1 MAQDVEAQQDKP
13 SNACCATL
21 QEKHSKLLEKYSKLV
36 QVRSMFR
43 ECMAALQQR
52 CVMVE
57 KHNESLRKASEELKA
72 QVNLGKE
79 EKDKEAGQRADLEAR
94 LLKQN
99 SDSASRGA
107 DEQLRERIAQ
117 AEEEIKQLKELLD
130 RERGNAASEKKRTEL
145 EKKKADEA
153 LKKLESV
160 ERKKAEEYK
169 LLWEKLQKEND
180 DMKPMLHLEK
190 SRSGDAE
197 KKKAIRGR
205 QRVDL
210 TVAKS
215 EEQIFVAETNLEN
228 DRADDLNRKLEQ
240 GRKRVEQLEG
250 ELLKHKCSEKSGDR
264 LLLEKLKKETDELKS
279 MLALEKSKSEA
290 AHKKLEAEKQKT
302 IRERKRADLAVAQ
315 KKIAEKSLEK
325 DQADDL
331 NRKLEQARNRVEQLE
346 DELLKHKCCEKSE
359 DRLLLEKLK
368 KETDDLKSML
378 ALEKSKSEAAHKK
391 LEAEKQKTIVQSKRA
406 KLAVDKSKEQINLA
420 ETNLKKAMYEKA
432 RADDLSWK
440 LEEAKNRAD
449 TSSPSRNAVPATDIR
464 TEMLKNDTH
473 FHKWVDKMLIEKEH
487 DIIREKK
494 RADSAKKKAKEQT
507 KVAEEYKKM
516 SMEQKN
522 RADQLSG
529 QLETYKLRLEG
540 MQKEMQEFV
549 SSRIYAGT
557 SHIINN
563 DVIYETDTVELLKKQ
578 LKLEK
583 LLAKHAKEATKI
595 EALRNKMLQQELCHI
610 KQESL
615 QFQQHLNI
623 LLDKSFLHGPEGI
636 DQFKK
641 IDGET
646 TKSEILGSDGNHR
659 RVMSGIDSRM
669 DPPYRGSNQ
678 KMLQSSAIYSSS
690 ASFSDRPLVGSQE
703 RDTFSI
709 TTSANLGEDLSNFK
723 PKIPNKMQNDQNVAK
738 TDNRTRSPIKD
749 SSSKTKL
756 GLRQKKRNLGAVESV
771 ENLYAKGE
779 KLHQHVSEKLA
790 SLHDILNDQVD
801 DSQEES
807 LKGTTCTELFR
818 PLKMR
823 KTSSEGTVIVHHL
836 QDSGEPKGTLS
847 SDVNNSDP
855 CVPASSPGSDAVRS
869 DLGVEVGTNNILEH
883 NMSTSPDFDQMLTGD
898 HMKLLDM
905 DNAADEDSY
914 HRAIARPLSPTLAE
928 VEVVSSEMLVSRSS
942 QLGLSTVSRYPVVE
956 MEKNLTNVASNG
968 SVPSLLQMEHNSDT
982 FSEDMTPPPASDH
995 CQEILDSSGKLGTD
1009 YLSGSG
1015 NEGTIETCEKGTAS
1029 SCGETLKCFIVFS
1042 DNKDNFSILRI
1053 LQTIC
1058 SYRAQYSPDHS
1069 VETFVQNVIHIISKA
1084 KDLSTREK
1092 ACVFLSLILPE
1103 ISELGLKNLKNGL
1116 GDNFVQALASVTT
1129 LFNSAL
1135 SDPSLKRMAMES
1147 CGLFELLAIIEDFL
1161 QQSKVFVYGGVSA
1174 ESESHVTS
1182 KLDLILNGNP
1192 VMLLEVAASAHLLIA
1207 GGSLLASLCLT
1218 VDDIGYVCEISYNI
1232 IRIQKLDRPVMLA
1245 ILHAFALICGSK
1257 YFTLQH
1263 YSVAMTVVKSVVMF
1277 LEERT
1282 LSASSTSLLYLS
1294 DSRNPSSM
1302 LCTHCPFSEGAVSVE
1317 IAAAML
1323 LENLQKQCHC
1333 GLWPQD
1339 SLALVSLLVPTLP
1352 IHEEGGEVVSGLGET
1367 ASSSLACDETLCNF
1381 LDIFSLVEVV
1391 ASVMSWNWTS
1401 DNIIEPICQ
1410 TLKLNITEGFSAT
1423 IITLLGQLGRLGV
1436 GAGGYDD
1443 SGVKKLR
1450 GYFSKFAQE
1459 ITFNRLSIPV
1469 QIALITSLLCVSP
1482 SKFEEITEDKTETPA
1497 ATSSPYGFV
1506 REWFFSLSHELQ
1518 SSLKPHFAA
1527 SQGN

>member
-13 SNACCATL
+13 SNACCAKL
-21 QEKHSKLLEKYSKLV
+21 QKKHSKLLERCAKLE
-36 QVRSMFR
+36 QIKNKFR
-43 ECMAALQQR
+43 DCTLAMQQR
-52 CVMVE
+52 CDVVE
-57 KHNESLRKASEELKA
+57 RDRESLRRDNESLMEASEKLKV
-72 QVNLGKE
+72 QVNLWNS
-79 EKDKEAGQRADLEAR
+79 EKDIEAGRRADLEVQ
-94 LLKQN
+94 LLKRN
-99 SDSASRGA
+99 SGSASRRG
-107 DEQLRERIAQ
+107 DEQLRIAQ
-117 AEEEIKQLKELLD
+117 AEEEIKLLKELLD
-130 RERGNAASEKKRTEL
+130 RERGKAASEKKRTEL

-180 DMKPMLHLEK
+180 DMKPMLSLEK
-190 SRSGDAE
+190 SRSRNAE
-197 KKKAIRGR
+197 KQKASIGR

-210 TVAKS
+210 AVAKP
-215 EEQIFVAETNLEN
+215 EEQIFVAETSLQN

-240 GRKRVEQLEG
+240 ARKRVEQLEG
-250 ELLKHKCSEKSGDR
+250 ELLKHKCSEESKDR
-264 LLLEKLKKETDELKS
+264 LLLEMLKKETDDLKS
-279 MLALEKSKSEA
+279 LLALEKSKSEA

-302 IRERKRADLAVAQ
+302 IRERKRADSAVAQ
-315 KKIAEKSLEK
+315 KRIAEKCLEK

-331 NRKLEQARNRVEQLE
+331 NRKLEQAKNRVEQLE

-359 DRLLLEKLK
+359 DRLLLEKSK

-378 ALEKSKSEAAHKK
+378 ALEKSKSEDAHKK
-391 LEAEKQKTIVQSKRA
+391 LEAEKQKTLGQSKRA

-420 ETNLKKAMYEKA
+420 EANLKKAMYEKA
-432 RADDLSWK
+432 RADDLSRK

-449 TSSPSRNAVPATDIR
+449 KSSPSRNAVTATDIR

-473 FHKWVDKMLIEKEH
+473 FHKWVEKMLLEKEH
-487 DIIREKK
+487 DIVREKK
-494 RADSAKKKAKEQT
+494 RADSAKKKAKKQI
-507 KVAEEYKKM
+507 KVAEEYKKI
-516 SMEQKN
+516 SMEQKD

-540 MQKEMQEFV
+540 LQKEMQAFV
-549 SSRIYAGT
+549 SLRIYAGT
-557 SHIINN
+557 SPMIND

-595 EALRNKMLQQELCHI
+595 EALRNTMLRQELCHL
-610 KQESL
+610 KQESV
-615 QFQQHLNI
+615 QFQKHMNI

-636 DQFKK
+636 DQLKK
-641 IDGET
+641 IGSET
-646 TKSEILGSDGNHR
+646 TKREVLGSDGSRR

-709 TTSANLGEDLSNFK
+709 MTSANLGEDISNFK
-723 PKIPNKMQNDQNVAK
+723 PKIPNKMQSDQNVAK
-738 TDNRTRSPIKD
+738 ADNRTSSPIKD
-749 SSSKTKL
+749 SSSKRRL
-756 GLRQKKRNLGAVESV
+756 GLRQKKRNLGAVESI
-771 ENLYAKGE
+771 ENLHGKGE
-779 KLHQHVSEKLA
+779 KLHQHVSENLA
-790 SLHDILNDQVD
+790 ILHDTLNGQVD

-807 LKGTTCTELFR
+807 LKGTTYTEFFR
-818 PLKMR
+818 PLKKR
-823 KTSSEGTVIVHHL
+823 KPSSEGTVIVDHL
-836 QDSGEPKGTLS
+836 QNSGESKGTDS
-847 SDVNNSDP
+847 SDINNSDP

-869 DLGVEVGTNNILEH
+869 DLCGEDGTNNILEH
-883 NMSTSPDFDQMLTGD
+883 NMSTSPDFDQIVTGD

-928 VEVVSSEMLVSRSS
+928 VEVVSSEMLACRSS
-942 QLGLSTVSRYPVVE
+942 QLGLSTVSRYPVIE
-956 MEKNLTNVASNG
+956 MEKNLTNVAPNG
-968 SVPSLLQMEHNSDT
+968 SDPLLLQMEHNSDT
-982 FSEDMTPPPASDH
+982 LSENTTPSAASDTH
-995 CQEILDSSGKLGTD
+995 CQEIHVTSGMLGTGC
-1009 YLSGSG
+1009 LSCPG
-1015 NEGTIETCEKGTAS
+1015 NEGTIETCEKGSAS
-1029 SCGETLKCFIVFS
+1029 SCGEALKCFIVLS
-1042 DNKDNFSILRI
+1042 DNKDNLSILRI
-1053 LQTIC
+1053 LQTI
-1058 SYRAQYSPDHS
+1058 SSFMPQYSFDHS
-1069 VETFVQNVIHIISKA
+1069 VETFVQNVIHTISKA

-1103 ISELGLKNLKNGL
+1103 ISELGLKNLKIL

-1161 QQSKVFVYGGVSA
+1161 QQSKIFVYGGVYA

-1192 VMLLEVAASAHLLIA
+1192 IMLLEVAASAHLLIA
-1207 GGSLLASLCLT
+1207 GGSLLASLCLA

-1232 IRIQKLDRPVMLA
+1232 IRTQKLDRPVMLA

-1277 LEERT
+1277 LEEQT
-1282 LSASSTSLLYLS
+1282 LSASSTSLSLS

-1302 LCTHCPFSEGAVSVE
+1302 LLCTHCPFSEGAVSVE
-1317 IAAAML
+1317 NAAVML

-1352 IHEEGGEVVSGLGET
+1352 IHEEGDKVVSGSGET

-1381 LDIFSLVEVV
+1381 LDIFSLVEVL
-1391 ASVMSWNWTS
+1391 ASVMSWKWTS
-1401 DNIIEPICQ
+1401 DNIIGPICQ
-1410 TLKLNITEGFSAT
+1410 TLKLNLTEGFSAT

-1443 SGVKKLR
+1443 PGVQKLR
-1450 GYFSKFAQE
+1450 DYFSNP
-1459 ITFNRLSIPV
+1459 I
-1469 QIALITSLLCVSP
+1469 
-1482 SKFEEITEDKTETPA
+1482 KFEEITEDKTETPA
-1497 ATSSPYGFV
+1497 TTSSPYSFV
-1506 REWFFSLSHELQ
+1506 REWFFSLSHDLQ
-1518 SSLKPHFAA
+1518 SSLRPHFAA

>member
-13 SNACCATL
+13 SNACCAKL
-21 QEKHSKLLEKYSKLV
+21 QKKHSKLLERCAKLE
-36 QVRSMFR
+36 QIKNKFR
-43 ECMAALQQR
+43 DCTLAMQQR
-52 CVMVE
+52 CDVVE
-57 KHNESLRKASEELKA
+57 RDRESLRRDNESLREASEKLKV
-72 QVNLGKE
+72 QVNLWNS
-79 EKDKEAGQRADLEAR
+79 EKDIEAGRCADLEVQ
-94 LLKQN
+94 LLKRN
-99 SDSASRGA
+99 SGSASHRG

-117 AEEEIKQLKELLD
+117 AEEEIKLLK
-130 RERGNAASEKKRTEL
+130 GKAASEKKRTEL

-169 LLWEKLQKEND
+169 LLWEKLEKEND
-180 DMKPMLHLEK
+180 DMKPML
-190 SRSGDAE
+190 
-197 KKKAIRGR
+197 
-205 QRVDL
+205 
-210 TVAKS
+210 
-215 EEQIFVAETNLEN
+215 
-228 DRADDLNRKLEQ
+228 
-240 GRKRVEQLEG
+240 
-250 ELLKHKCSEKSGDR
+250 
-264 LLLEKLKKETDELKS
+264 
-279 MLALEKSKSEA
+279 ALEKSKSED

-302 IRERKRADLAVAQ
+302 IG
-315 KKIAEKSLEK
+315 
-325 DQADDL
+325 
-331 NRKLEQARNRVEQLE
+331 
-346 DELLKHKCCEKSE
+346 
-359 DRLLLEKLK
+359 
-368 KETDDLKSML
+368 
-378 ALEKSKSEAAHKK
+378 
-391 LEAEKQKTIVQSKRA
+391 QSKRA

-432 RADDLSWK
+432 RADDLSRK
-440 LEEAKNRAD
+440 LEEAMNTAD
-449 TSSPSRNAVPATDIR
+449 KSSPSRNAVPATDIR

-473 FHKWVDKMLIEKEH
+473 FHKWMEKMLLEKEH
-487 DIIREKK
+487 DIVREKK
-494 RADSAKKKAKEQT
+494 RADSAKKKAKKQI
-507 KVAEEYKKM
+507 KVAEECRKM
-516 SMEQKN
+516 SMEQKD

-529 QLETYKLRLEG
+529 QLEMYKLRLEG
-540 MQKEMQEFV
+540 LQKEMQVFV

-557 SHIINN
+557 SPMINN
-563 DVIYETDTVELLKKQ
+563 DAIHEIDTVELLKKQ

-583 LLAKHAKEATKI
+583 MLAKHAKEVAKI
-595 EALRNKMLQQELCHI
+595 EALRNTMLQQELCHI
-610 KQESL
+610 KQESV

-636 DQFKK
+636 DQLKK
-641 IDGET
+641 IGSET
-646 TKSEILGSDGNHR
+646 TKREVLGSDGSRR

-709 TTSANLGEDLSNFK
+709 MTSANLGEDISNFK

-738 TDNRTRSPIKD
+738 ADNRTSSPIKD
-749 SSSKTKL
+749 SSSKRRL
-756 GLRQKKRNLGAVESV
+756 GLRQKKRNLGAVESI
-771 ENLYAKGE
+771 ENLNAKGE

-790 SLHDILNDQVD
+790 ILHDTLNGQVD
-801 DSQEES
+801 DSQEDS
-807 LKGTTCTELFR
+807 LKGTTCTGLFR
-818 PLKMR
+818 PLKKR
-823 KTSSEGTVIVHHL
+823 KSSSEGTVIANHF
-836 QDSGEPKGTLS
+836 QNSGESKGTVS
-847 SDVNNSDP
+847 FDINNSDP

-869 DLGVEVGTNNILEH
+869 DLGDEDGTHNILEH
-883 NMSTSPDFDQMLTGD
+883 NMSTSPDFDQMVTGD

-928 VEVVSSEMLVSRSS
+928 VEVVSSEMLACRSS
-942 QLGLSTVSRYPVVE
+942 QLGLSTVSRYPVIE
-956 MEKNLTNVASNG
+956 MEKNLTNVAPNG
-968 SVPSLLQMEHNSDT
+968 SDPLLLQMEHNSDT
-982 FSEDMTPPPASDH
+982 FSEDMTPPAASDT
-995 CQEILDSSGKLGTD
+995 QEIHVTSGKVGTGHI
-1009 YLSGSG
+1009 SGSG
-1015 NEGTIETCEKGTAS
+1015 NEGTIETYEKGSAS
-1029 SCGETLKCFIVFS
+1029 CCGETLKCFIVFS
-1042 DNKDNFSILRI
+1042 DNKDNLSILRI
-1053 LQTIC
+1053 LQTISSFMPQC
-1058 SYRAQYSPDHS
+1058 SFDHS
-1069 VETFVQNVIHIISKA
+1069 VETFVQNVIHTISKP

-1092 ACVFLSLILPE
+1092 ACVFLSLILRE
-1103 ISELGLKNLKNGL
+1103 ISELRLKNLKNGL
-1116 GDNFVQALASVTT
+1116 GDNFVRALASVTM

-1174 ESESHVTS
+1174 ESDAHVTS

-1192 VMLLEVAASAHLLIA
+1192 IMLLEVAASAHLLIA
-1207 GGSLLASLCLT
+1207 GGSLLASLCLA

-1232 IRIQKLDRPVMLA
+1232 IRTQKLDRPVMLA

-1277 LEERT
+1277 LEEQT
-1282 LSASSTSLLYLS
+1282 LSAGSTSSSLS

-1302 LCTHCPFSEGAVSVE
+1302 LLCTHCPFSEGAVSVE
-1317 IAAAML
+1317 NAAAML

-1352 IHEEGGEVVSGLGET
+1352 IHEEGDGAVSGLGEA

-1381 LDIFSLVEVV
+1381 LDIFSLVEVL

-1401 DNIIEPICQ
+1401 DNIVGPICQ
-1410 TLKLNITEGFSAT
+1410 TLKLNLTEGFSAT

-1443 SGVKKLR
+1443 PGVQKLR
-1450 GYFSKFAQE
+1450 DYFSKFPQE
-1459 ITFNRLSIPV
+1459 ITFKRLSILV
-1469 QIALITSLLCVSP
+1469 QIALITCLLCVSP
-1482 SKFEEITEDKTETPA
+1482 IKFEEITEDKTETPA
-1497 ATSSPYGFV
+1497 AMSSPYSFV
-1506 REWFFSLSHELQ
+1506 REWFFSLNHDLQ
-1518 SSLKPHFAA
+1518 SSLRSHFAA